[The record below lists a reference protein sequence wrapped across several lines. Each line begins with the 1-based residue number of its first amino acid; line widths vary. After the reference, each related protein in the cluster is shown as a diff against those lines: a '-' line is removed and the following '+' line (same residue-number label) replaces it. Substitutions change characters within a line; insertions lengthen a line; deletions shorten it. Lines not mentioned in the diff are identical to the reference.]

1 MPVWRFLKQQYNFL
15 IRAAATKL
23 AVWAMYVFA
32 VLESIIIP
40 VPVDPL
46 LVATVLARPARWRQL
61 AIGLSLIH
69 I

>member
-1 MPVWRFLKQQYNFL
+1 MPVWQFLKQQYEFL

-23 AVWAMYVFA
+23 AVQAMYVFA

-40 VPVDPL
+40 FPVDPL
-46 LVATVLARPARWRQL
+46 LVATVLA
-61 AIGLSLIH
+61 LSLIH